1 MSENSFSGIIIQ
13 PHDTPLSQLLSQHR
27 SILKNLSQITAIGRL
42 YPVAPCH
49 CLVESIFPAKELKK
63 QITHCKILPPQ
74 LQEGF
79 LFRPVEVI
87 GAQLQKLPPQIVH
100 KILPFLSEQALHHI
114 PTGFIF
120 GYINSPQEEKAIQKG
135 LASLSTSIQSLN
147 LRVFRLHQ
155 IEYNWNHEV
164 PASSLNWT
172 MELPQWVKIASPH

>member
-27 SILKNLSQITAIGRL
+27 EILRNLSQITGIGRL

-49 CLVESIFPAKELKK
+49 CLVESTIPVKELKK

-79 LFRPVEVI
+79 LFRPVEVV
-87 GAQLQKLPPQIVH
+87 GTRLQELPPQLVH
-100 KILPFLSEQALHHI
+100 KILPFLSEQALNNI

-120 GYINSPQEEKAIQKG
+120 GYVNSKEEAIQKG
-135 LASLSTSIQSLN
+135 LASSSTEIQSLT

-155 IEYNWNHEV
+155 IEYRWNQDD
-164 PASSLNWT
+164 PSSSLNWT
-172 MELPQWVKIASPH
+172 MELPQWVKLPSSH

>member
-27 SILKNLSQITAIGRL
+27 EILRNLSQITGIGRL

-49 CLVESIFPAKELKK
+49 CLVESTIPVKELKK

-79 LFRPVEVI
+79 LFRPVEVV
-87 GAQLQKLPPQIVH
+87 GTRLQKLPPQIVH
-100 KILPFLSEQALHHI
+100 KILPFLSEQTLHHI

-120 GYINSPQEEKAIQKG
+120 GYINSPREDAIQKE
-135 LASLSTSIQSLN
+135 LASLSTGIQNLT

-155 IEYNWNHEV
+155 IEYSWNQEA
-164 PASSLNWT
+164 PSSSLNWT
-172 MELPQWVKIASPH
+172 MGLPQWVKIPSPH